1 MDGRSA
7 APRGVRGLR
16 GRIASGLAA
25 STFVLVLLVG
35 LATEWVNPQPS
46 AGHVLLTLTAALAAA
61 AAGGAIG
68 FRIGRSIADPLN
80 ALTTAIGAPGSPVHG
95 SHLPLDA
102 PGEIGET
109 ARSVAAMA
117 RSIGLVH
124 DELAAAANRIHEESI
139 AIHEAA
145 SRRSAQA
152 QTEAASINQTNAT
165 AVEIGQSTQRTLEQA
180 DSVIQMAQRS
190 EELSSD
196 GARVVAAAV
205 RAAGTLAEQ
214 VRRVTAMVAEL
225 SERTSQ
231 IGEIVVTVQDLA
243 EQTDLVALNASVEAA
258 KAGEQ
263 GRGFAV
269 VAMEMRQLAEQ
280 SRQSAT
286 QVRSILAEIDR
297 GAQASASATEEG
309 ATRAQEAQHM
319 ARSAGEALE
328 GLVLVIRSSAGA
340 ARQIAEAARR
350 QTGDLQSMLSSF
362 AQLARTLN
370 AGAEDARNLER
381 SAKVLAD
388 LSSALADRASKPA
401 QTPVPGSPA

>member
-1 MDGRSA
+1 MDARVQLPGA
-7 APRGVRGLR
+7 ARGLR
-16 GRIASGLAA
+16 GRLAAGLAA
-25 STFVLVLLVG
+25 STFVLVLLAG
-35 LATEWVNPQPS
+35 LLLEWLDPEPS
-46 AGHVLLTLTAALAAA
+46 AQHVLVAVVAAVASGV
-61 AAGGAIG
+61 AGALIG
-68 FRIGRSIADPLN
+68 RRLGRSITDPLS
-80 ALTTAIGAPGSPVHG
+80 ALSAAVGAPDANAALLPV
-95 SHLPLDA
+95 DA

-117 RSIGLVH
+117 RAMSLAHG
-124 DELAAAANRIHEESI
+124 DLAAAAHRIHGESI

-152 QTEAASINQTNAT
+152 QTEAASINQTNA
-165 AVEIGQSTQRTLEQA
+165 AAIEIAQATQRTLEQA
-180 DSVIQMAQRS
+180 DSVIEMAQRS

-214 VRRVTAMVAEL
+214 VRRVTTMVAEL
-225 SERTSQ
+225 SERASQ

-286 QVRSILAEIDR
+286 QVRSILAEVDR
-297 GAQASASATEEG
+297 GTQASTSATEEG
-309 ATRAQEAQHM
+309 AARAQEAQHM
-319 ARSAGEALE
+319 AMSAGEALE

-340 ARQIAEAARR
+340 ARQIAEAARS
-350 QTGDLQSMLSSF
+350 QTNDLQSMLASF

-370 AGAEDARNLER
+370 VGAEDARSLER
-381 SAKVLAD
+381 SAKSLAD
-388 LSSALADRASKPA
+388 LSLALADRANKPTP
-401 QTPVPGSPA
+401 TPVPRTGG